1 MPSLVGLALRRA
13 CKTCKH
19 KVEVLSYKYGN
30 ILLII
35 IRLCC
40 AFTSMYRIR
49 QLSDYDAVRVF
60 RWYFIPRLNSTVIQ
74 IQDHWRR
81 PTCKHNALAQRR
93 AGKTHA
99 WPKAANKLGL
109 LD

>member
-19 KVEVLSYKYGN
+19 KVEVLSYKYRN

-40 AFTSMYRIR
+40 AFTSMYRSR

-60 RWYFIPRLNSTVIQ
+60 RWYFIPRLNSTKSYRYRTIGV
-74 IQDHWRR
+74 
-81 PTCKHNALAQRR
+81 
-93 AGKTHA
+93 
-99 WPKAANKLGL
+99 GL
-109 LD
+109 HVGITR